1 MQFKTTLGKSSY
13 WKRTKRRKKGIVKQ
27 RTGGGSLSMVLTSSM
42 SIPES
47 AYTWQQYGVRLR
59 VQTRPIPL
67 TAKKSEAKKKD
78 STLEGS
84 TKVLIHTIELLIH
97 KHVLTWRKN
106 TYSTYKLEKEA
117 KMAFLVQPEQI
128 AKSSADNI
136 ETAPV
141 PSFAL
146 LCGRSYP
153 YLQWKKNENLQK
165 MGQKRFRG
173 RLRREGGKVECGE
186 MWSRRSCGTALATGR
201 VEFVTMQRKGWCF
214 LFSFFWRF
222 AVLGFFGSQQGPW
235 LQFWLPLV
243 VPKCGRFPLS
253 LTPLNKTN
261 WGAVKNKQGADWNIN
276 KLTEQWN
283 KAIKTFRKKFIT
295 KIRRHWMRS
304 RV

>member
-13 WKRTKRRKKGIVKQ
+13 WKRTKRRKKGIEKQ

-117 KMAFLVQPEQI
+117 KMASLVQPEQI

-153 YLQWKKNENLQK
+153 YLQWKKTRKPSKNGSEK
-165 MGQKRFRG
+165 VPWKTEKRR
-173 RLRREGGKVECGE
+173 
-186 MWSRRSCGTALATGR
+186 
-201 VEFVTMQRKGWCF
+201 RKGRMRWDVVEEELRHCPGYRESGICDHAKERVV
-214 LFSFFWRF
+214 FSFFFFLALRCAGVFWISAGSLA
-222 AVLGFFGSQQGPW
+222 AV
-235 LQFWLPLV
+235 
-243 VPKCGRFPLS
+243 
-253 LTPLNKTN
+253 LTPLS
-261 WGAVKNKQGADWNIN
+261 GAKMW
-276 KLTEQWN
+276 
-283 KAIKTFRKKFIT
+283 TFPFVFN
-295 KIRRHWMRS
+295 S
-304 RV
+304 PE